1 MVTSEPNSGSVG
13 ESPTPV
19 DTVPEPLLKKQQQ
32 KSLTVFFHTNPI
44 TQEMRAKKS
53 KNVMHSYL
61 NLI

>member
-1 MVTSEPNSGSVG
+1 MTANSVN
-13 ESPTPV
+13 T
-19 DTVPEPLLKKQQQ
+19 KKQQK